1 MQAQADRSLARA
13 ATLGCIAILFVNYWP
28 GLRAWFQQDDF
39 AWLALWQRIGVD
51 MDLKSALFQ
60 PFAQGTVRVLSERV
74 FFLAFRWLF
83 GLNALPYHLLAFV
96 TQAANIAM
104 LVWLVRRLSGSV
116 WMGAIAALIWIA
128 NGAMAWPLV
137 WASAYNQILCAF
149 VFLAVICAFAL
160 DRKILAAVIFLLG
173 FGVLEL
179 NVMLP
184 LVALLFALCF
194 APSRWRFPCALL
206 LPAAAFALLH
216 MYLVPK
222 SDTGVY
228 SLSLNKR
235 LLATAWSYWSM
246 TLWPQDAT
254 LISPRLAAMKSAAV
268 LLLTLAVVAGFAW
281 GLLRNDKLVQFGL
294 GWFVLTLAP
303 YLLLPDHV
311 QNYYLTVPL
320 IGFAMALSAMLAA
333 VSSQWPSARYAL
345 ATALVVLL
353 GISALAAHRYSWKA
367 AQDSLEAKRL
377 VLGARE
383 VARKNPGKTI
393 FLANITDDQ
402 FWNSVYGHPFRL
414 VNLNDVYLAPD
425 NVDKLAPF
433 PEICDFHD
441 YSRPLPVAIRLLE
454 QGQAVVY
461 DAGPDFRDVTEP
473 HLALLRRSAGS
484 AEAPKDVRVADPAF
498 AYLLKT
504 GWYSVEPGYRWT
516 SKSAVATLGNPS
528 PGQHLEVQGF
538 CAPEQVRS
546 SPIKLTV
553 FANDAPLRTLALDKC
568 ATPIRVYEALDSVP
582 HRAQLEVRIEVDHT
596 VRVGADLRDLGVAIE
611 TIRIVP

>member
-1 MQAQADRSLARA
+1 MQAESDRRFTRA
-13 ATLGCIAILFVNYWP
+13 ITLGCIVFLIVNYGP

-60 PFAQGTVRVLSERV
+60 PFAQGTVRVFSERV
-74 FFLAFRWLF
+74 YFLAFRWLF
-83 GLNALPYHLLAFV
+83 GLNAFPYHLLAFA
-96 TQAANIAM
+96 TQTANIAM

-116 WMGAIAALIWIA
+116 WIGATAALIWTAHSAI
-128 NGAMAWPLV
+128 AWPLV

-160 DRKILAAVIFLLG
+160 EREIVAAGIFLLG

-184 LVALLFALCF
+184 LVALVFTLSF
-194 APSRWRFPCALL
+194 APSRWRWPCALL
-206 LPAAAFALLH
+206 IPSAAFALLH

-222 SDTGVY
+222 SSTGVY
-228 SLSLNKR
+228 SLAINRR
-235 LLATAWSYWSM
+235 LFQTAWSYWSM
-246 TLWPQDAT
+246 TLWPQDAA
-254 LISPRLAAMKSAAV
+254 LIGPRFLAMKTAAV
-268 LLLTLAVVAGFAW
+268 LVLTLLVIGGFAW
-281 GLLRNDKLVQFGL
+281 GFLRSEKLILFGL

-303 YLLLPDHV
+303 YLLLPDHI

-320 IGFAMALSAMLAA
+320 IGFAMALSAAIAA
-333 VSSQWPSARYAL
+333 VSREWSSARYAMVPVL
-345 ATALVVLL
+345 ALLL
-353 GISALAAHRYSWKA
+353 GTSALAAHRYSWKA

-383 VARKNPGKTI
+383 VARNNPGKTI
-393 FLANITDDQ
+393 FLAGITDDQ
-402 FWNSVYGHPFRL
+402 FWNSFYGHPFRL

-425 NVDKLAPF
+425 NVDKLVPF

-461 DAGPDFRDVTEP
+461 DAGPEFREVTEA
-473 HLALLRRSAGS
+473 HLALLRKSTGS
-484 AEAPKDVRVADPAF
+484 GEAPKDLQVADPAF
-498 AYLLKT
+498 AYLLKS
-504 GWYSVEPGYRWT
+504 GWYATEPGYRWT
-516 SKSAVATLGNPS
+516 SKSAAAVLGNPA
-528 PGQHLEVQGF
+528 PGEHLEVRGF
-538 CAPEQVRS
+538 CAPEEVRTA
-546 SPIKLTV
+546 PIRLTV
-553 FANDAPLRTLALDKC
+553 LGNDVPLSTLTLDKC
-568 ATPIRVYEALDSVP
+568 TAPIRVLEALTSVP
-582 HRAQLEVRIEVDHT
+582 RRPQFEVRIEVDHT

-611 TIRIVP
+611 SIRIVP